1 MSLGD
6 IEKDEIFLQSDYAV
20 IDRDTDRMN
29 VKALLMI
36 NQIKWEADF
45 FFDDFPLLLIA
56 VWGKMKILLEI
67 REMLLGNKM
76 VI

>member
-36 NQIKWEADF
+36 NQIK
-45 FFDDFPLLLIA
+45 
-56 VWGKMKILLEI
+56 
-67 REMLLGNKM
+67 
-76 VI
+76 